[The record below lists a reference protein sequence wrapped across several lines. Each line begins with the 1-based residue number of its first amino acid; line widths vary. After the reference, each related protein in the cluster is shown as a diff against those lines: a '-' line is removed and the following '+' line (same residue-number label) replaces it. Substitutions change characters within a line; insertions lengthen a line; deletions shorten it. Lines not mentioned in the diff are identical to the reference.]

1 MSTTSPP
8 PERGPTNPPP
18 GTIGDLQAR
27 LQASS
32 RRDQDAIQQA
42 AEAQMQALVEQ
53 MQAQLAT
60 HVRDWSTHVNAE
72 LTSTSAAI
80 GSRLN
85 RIRQDAWTSQR
96 LVRRWLIWPPVA
108 AISLSILILIGSL
121 ALGWSIARG
130 IPATTIT
137 NKKGQPIQV
146 LTGTEWTTCTW
157 QGTKH
162 PCRPLNPK

>member
-8 PERGPTNPPP
+8 NPPP
-18 GTIGDLQAR
+18 THPPTGSIGDLHAR

-32 RRDQDAIQQA
+32 QRDQDAIQQA

-60 HVRDWSTHVNAE
+60 HVRDWNTHVNAE

-96 LVRRWLIWPPVA
+96 LVRRWLIWPPIA
-108 AISLSILILIGSL
+108 AISLSLLILIGSL

-146 LTGTEWTTCTW
+146 LTGTEWTTCSW

-162 PCRPLNPK
+162 PCRPLEPK

>member
-8 PERGPTNPPP
+8 NPPP
-18 GTIGDLQAR
+18 HPPTGSIGDLHAR

-32 RRDQDAIQQA
+32 RRDQDALQQA

-60 HVRDWSTHVNAE
+60 HVRDWSTHVNAD

-96 LVRRWLIWPPVA
+96 LVRRWLIWPPIA
-108 AISLSILILIGSL
+108 ATSLSILILIGSL

-137 NKKGQPIQV
+137 NKKGQQIQV

-157 QGTKH
+157 QGSKQ
-162 PCRPLNPK
+162 PCRPLDPR

>member
-1 MSTTSPP
+1 
-8 PERGPTNPPP
+8 
-18 GTIGDLQAR
+18 
-27 LQASS
+27 
-32 RRDQDAIQQA
+32 
-42 AEAQMQALVEQ
+42 MQALVEQ

-60 HVRDWSTHVNAE
+60 HVRDWNTHVNAE

-137 NKKGQPIQV
+137 NRKGQPIQV

-162 PCRPLNPK
+162 PCRPLEPK

>member
-1 MSTTSPP
+1 MLARHGLGWLGWEPASCTSSLV
-8 PERGPTNPPP
+8 RCRSA
-18 GTIGDLQAR
+18 TIR
-27 LQASS
+27 
-32 RRDQDAIQQA
+32 
-42 AEAQMQALVEQ
+42 
-53 MQAQLAT
+53 
-60 HVRDWSTHVNAE
+60 
-72 LTSTSAAI
+72 AAI

-85 RIRQDAWTSQR
+85 RIRQDAWASQR
-96 LVRRWLIWPPVA
+96 LVRRWLLWPPIA

-146 LTGTEWTTCTW
+146 LTGTGWTTCTW
-157 QGTKH
+157 QGAKH

>member
-1 MSTTSPP
+1 MGLKECYEDLDQPFVDLRVSQRDAAQS
-8 PERGPTNPPP
+8 RGP
-18 GTIGDLQAR
+18 
-27 LQASS
+27 
-32 RRDQDAIQQA
+32 
-42 AEAQMQALVEQ
+42 
-53 MQAQLAT
+53 
-60 HVRDWSTHVNAE
+60 
-72 LTSTSAAI
+72 TSAAI

-108 AISLSILILIGSL
+108 ATSLSILILIGSL

-162 PCRPLNPK
+162 PCRPLDPR